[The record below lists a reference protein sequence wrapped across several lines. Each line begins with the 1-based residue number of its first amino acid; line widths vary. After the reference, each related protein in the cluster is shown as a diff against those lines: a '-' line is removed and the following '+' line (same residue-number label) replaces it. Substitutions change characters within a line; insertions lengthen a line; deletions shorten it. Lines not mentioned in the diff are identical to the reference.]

1 LDGIGDDDDVIVVD
15 DVLLMQYW
23 PVIPATFDFFFIF
36 FLVNKSRF
44 LFIVMQKK
52 LGKLLGILEL
62 GGMFGDVW

>member
-23 PVIPATFDFFFIF
+23 PVIPATFDLFFF

-62 GGMFGDVW
+62 GGMFGDVL

>member
-23 PVIPATFDFFFIF
+23 PVIPATFDFFFF